1 MKMALEEV
9 IQRDLIA
16 AMKEKDDLKIN
27 TLKLIKTEI
36 LNAKKSPGFDESK
49 FDDNAVKNIMRDM
62 CNERDKTSEIAMSGG
77 RTEFA
82 EKELAEKKIIS
93 NYLPKQATEKEVEA
107 VVKSIICELGASS
120 MKDMGKVMNA
130 AKSELGDKS
139 DGKTISTIVKKILDN
154 K

>member
-1 MKMALEEV
+1 MRLEEI
-9 IQRDLIA
+9 IQQDLIT
-16 AMKEKDDLKIN
+16 AMKEKDELKVS

-36 LNAKKSPGFDESK
+36 LNAKKAPGFDESK
-49 FDDNAVKNIMRDM
+49 FDDDAVKNIMRDM
-62 CNERDKTSEIAMSGG
+62 CKERDKTSEIAMSNG
-77 RTEFA
+77 RAEFA

-120 MKDMGKVMNA
+120 MKDMGKVMTS
-130 AKSELGDKS
+130 AKTELGDKS
-139 DGKTISTIVKKILDN
+139 DGKTISTIVKNCLSN

>member
-1 MKMALEEV
+1 MRLEEI
-9 IQRDLIA
+9 IQQDLIT
-16 AMKEKDDLKIN
+16 AMKEKDELKVS

-36 LNAKKSPGFDESK
+36 LNAKKASGFDESK
-49 FDDNAVKNIMRDM
+49 FDDDAVKNIMRDM
-62 CNERDKTSEIAMSGG
+62 CKERDKTSEIAMSNG
-77 RTEFA
+77 RAEFA

-120 MKDMGKVMNA
+120 MKDMGKVMTA
-130 AKSELGDKS
+130 AKTELGDKS
-139 DGKTISTIVKKILDN
+139 DGKTISTIVKNCLSN

>member
-1 MKMALEEV
+1 MRLEEI
-9 IQRDLIA
+9 IQQDLIT
-16 AMKEKDDLKIN
+16 AMKEKDELKVS

-36 LNAKKSPGFDESK
+36 LNAKKAPGFDESK
-49 FDDNAVKNIMRDM
+49 FDDDAVKNIMRDM
-62 CNERDKTSEIAMSGG
+62 CKERDKTSEIAMSNG
-77 RTEFA
+77 RAEFA

-120 MKDMGKVMNA
+120 MKDMGKVMTA
-130 AKSELGDKS
+130 AKTELGDKS
-139 DGKTISTIVKKILDN
+139 DGKTISTIVKNCLNN

>member
-1 MKMALEEV
+1 MRLEEI
-9 IQRDLIA
+9 IQQDLIT
-16 AMKEKDDLKIN
+16 AMKEKDELKVS

-36 LNAKKSPGFDESK
+36 LNAKKAPGFDESK
-49 FDDNAVKNIMRDM
+49 FDDDAVKNIMRDM
-62 CNERDKTSEIAMSGG
+62 CRERDKTSEIAMSNG
-77 RTEFA
+77 RAEFA

-120 MKDMGKVMNA
+120 MKDMGKVMTA
-130 AKSELGDKS
+130 AKTELGDKS
-139 DGKTISTIVKKILDN
+139 DGKTISTIVKNCLSN

>member
-1 MKMALEEV
+1 MALEDV

-16 AMKEKDDLKIN
+16 AMKEKDDLKIS

-36 LNAKKSPGFDESK
+36 LNAKKAPGFDENK
-49 FDDNAVKNIMRDM
+49 FDDDAVKNIMRDM
-62 CNERDKTSEIAMSGG
+62 CKERDKTSEIAMSNG

-107 VVKSIICELGASS
+107 IVKSVICELGASS

-130 AKSELGDKS
+130 VKSELGDKS
-139 DGKTISTIVKKILDN
+139 DGKTISTIVKICLNN

>member
-1 MKMALEEV
+1 MGLEEL
-9 IQRDLIA
+9 IQQDLIT
-16 AMKEKDDLKIN
+16 AMKEKDELKIS

-36 LNAKKSPGFDESK
+36 LNAKKEPGFNASE
-49 FDDNAVKNIMRDM
+49 FDDNAIKEIMRGM
-62 CNERDKTSEIAMSGG
+62 CKERDKTSEIALENG
-77 RTEFA
+77 RVEFA

-107 VVKSIICELGASS
+107 VAKSIICELGASS

-130 AKSELGDKS
+130 VKSELGDKS
-139 DGKTISTIVKKILDN
+139 DGKTISTIVKKLLDN

>member
-1 MKMALEEV
+1 MRLEEI
-9 IQRDLIA
+9 IQQDLIT
-16 AMKEKDDLKIN
+16 AMKEKDELKVS

-36 LNAKKSPGFDESK
+36 LNAKKAPGFDESK
-49 FDDNAVKNIMRDM
+49 FDDDAVKNIMRDM
-62 CNERDKTSEIAMSGG
+62 CKERDKTSEIAMSNG

-120 MKDMGKVMNA
+120 MKDMGKVMTA
-130 AKSELGDKS
+130 AKTELGDKS
-139 DGKTISTIVKKILDN
+139 DGKTISTIVKNCLSN

>member
-1 MKMALEEV
+1 MRLEEI
-9 IQRDLIA
+9 IQQDLIT
-16 AMKEKDDLKIN
+16 AMKEKDELKVS

-36 LNAKKSPGFDESK
+36 LNAKKAPGFDESK
-49 FDDNAVKNIMRDM
+49 FDDDAVKNIMRDM
-62 CNERDKTSEIAMSGG
+62 CKERDKTSEIAMSNG
-77 RTEFA
+77 RAEFA

-120 MKDMGKVMNA
+120 MKDMGKVMTA
-130 AKSELGDKS
+130 AKTELGDKS
-139 DGKTISTIVKKILDN
+139 DGKTISTIVKNCLSN

>member
-1 MKMALEEV
+1 MALEEV

-16 AMKEKDDLKIN
+16 AMKEKDDLKIS

-36 LNAKKSPGFDESK
+36 LNAKKAPGFDASK
-49 FDDNAVKNIMRDM
+49 FDDNAVKDIMRLM
-62 CNERDKTSEIAMSGG
+62 CKERDKTAEIAMQNG
-77 RTEFA
+77 REEFA

-107 VVKSIICELGASS
+107 IVKSIICELGASS

-130 AKSELGDKS
+130 VKSELGDKS
-139 DGKTISTIVKKILDN
+139 DGKTISTIVKKCLE